1 MERAISLASSF
12 IYMASE
18 KGHKV
23 GLAANCALDNGERKL
38 SFPISAGRYHALEI
52 LRALASARINHA
64 SSFSA
69 LVETGMKR
77 NVALAEVLVISAV
90 ADDAFSDALSLL
102 RRRNSV
108 EVIMI

>member
-1 MERAISLASSF
+1 
-12 IYMASE
+12 
-18 KGHKV
+18 
-23 GLAANCALDNGERKL
+23 
-38 SFPISAGRYHALEI
+38 
-52 LRALASARINHA
+52 
-64 SSFSA
+64 
-69 LVETGMKR
+69 MKR